1 MCSIYIRKLKTMFW
15 FNYLKFFLGLRKRS
29 ELSSISDILSKS
41 FINQHISKHLS
52 AIYKEYS
59 YRTESKKINN
69 TTVVCARVRCG
80 EKETPKSTKHWF
92 FYQERSGSV
101 SSWHLD

>member
-1 MCSIYIRKLKTMFW
+1 MFW
-15 FNYLKFFLGLRKRS
+15 FNYLKFLFGLRKKS

-41 FINQHISKHLS
+41 FINQHISKHLAQS
-52 AIYKEYS
+52 YKDYS

-69 TTVVCARVRCG
+69 VTVVCARVRCD
-80 EKETPKSTKHWF
+80 EKQDAKSRKHWF

-101 SSWHLD
+101 SSWYLD